1 VIICITTGLLAAGQS
16 DSAQAPSSPSANA
29 QQLRLDSGAARIP
42 CGYFYYLPWQQKA
55 QPAPAAPADADSD
68 RRPKSLTNLGA
79 HEHDH
84 GRASAAADDSKRPQS
99 MVSLPTHQQ
108 QQQLSQHT
116 EHKSVTRDAKVCVR
130 AVAIVNA
137 DHSECDHCVVHL

>member
-1 VIICITTGLLAAGQS
+1 
-16 DSAQAPSSPSANA
+16 
-29 QQLRLDSGAARIP
+29 
-42 CGYFYYLPWQQKA
+42 
-55 QPAPAAPADADSD
+55 
-68 RRPKSLTNLGA
+68 LGA

-84 GRASAAADDSKRPQS
+84 GKASAAADDSKRPQS

-108 QQQLSQHT
+108 QQQQQSHHT